1 MSFRIKDKVWVQQA
15 FLLPEGALDATD
27 QRRRVL
33 TSAAYKFTDTT
44 LGGNFSINAPPQ
56 FTRFADIRV
65 GGSESY
71 ADGNAGRRSG
81 STTPGGVRWMNST
94 GKFQASTGTR
104 FSRFTSPSAGMGR
117 YYSEAI
123 DDWGQDLVIRFGVP
137 EFNSLTQF
145 FGNFYDSN
153 LANFA
158 RTGRTTSFFTT
169 AGRVAGFLVALPLQ
183 PIILG
188 GQFIKFMGNWPSS
201 KYYYLKPAMYPY
213 WTAVNTIANAIAV
226 NIGLTPQALTPRQVD
241 LTGIDGSQLAGDQ
254 METMEEYAKH
264 VPDIFLT
271 SNSKYAGIDVY
282 KVASRAQRLANLFN
296 TELYA
301 KLDDISGNP
310 MDPQST
316 AARLFSAINEVRAK
330 MSNGEIKDTPGDID
344 SYRELY
350 LANGRNKD
358 NPETSYIQLDG
369 TAANS
374 ADADLN
380 AASDTESVAKETA
393 GVEGANPDGTRPWY
407 NAVGEFFNMYE
418 GERRDGTQF
427 VSFRVGY
434 SGTTSE
440 DFSSTTEESQVSQK
454 FNSMSSSARSSRFD
468 LANGNIAGDGLI
480 GGLVGSVAKAAKDVI
495 TGALDGLQMSGLMA
509 LAGNAFVDIPKTWSG
524 SSANLPKASYT
535 IQLRSP
541 YGTRMSMFMNL
552 YVPLAMLLA
561 AALPLSTGKR
571 SYTSPF
577 ICEAYCRGRHA
588 IRLGIFE
595 SLSVSRGEGNL
606 GWTQEGQA
614 LGIDVNFT
622 IADLS
627 SIMHLPIQANFGL
640 TDLLAQG
647 FGDAIGG
654 EAGMSVA
661 SYFQKGTYDDDN
673 AFNDYMAVLGGLSW
687 QDLVYANRRWRLSRY
702 RQMQNWRSW
711 KSPARVSMFVGSTL
725 PGRLINALSV
735 ETDRPD

>member
-27 QRRRVL
+27 RRRRVL

-65 GGSESY
+65 GGSADY
-71 ADGNAGRRSG
+71 ADGNAGRR

-94 GKFQASTGTR
+94 GKFQASTGTSINR
-104 FSRFTSPSAGMGR
+104 HTTPSAGMGR

-137 EFNSLTQF
+137 EYNSLTQF

-153 LANFA
+153 QANFA
-158 RTGRTTSFFTT
+158 RTGRTTSAFTM

-183 PIILG
+183 PLILG
-188 GQFIKFMGNWPSS
+188 GQFIKYLGNWPSS
-201 KYYYLKPAMYPY
+201 KYYYLKPTMYPY
-213 WTAVNTIANAIAV
+213 WTAVNTIANALAV
-226 NIGLTPQALTPRQVD
+226 NLGITPQAMTPMQAGM
-241 LTGIDGSQLAGDQ
+241 TGADGSQIAADQ
-254 METMEEYAKH
+254 KETMEEYAKH
-264 VPDIFLT
+264 VPDIFLK
-271 SNSKYAGIDVY
+271 SNGQYAGIDVY
-282 KVASRAQRLANLFN
+282 KVANRAQRLANMFN
-296 TELYA
+296 TELYT
-301 KLDDISGNP
+301 KLDEISGNP
-310 MDPQST
+310 MDPSST
-316 AARLFSAINEVRAK
+316 AARLFAAINEVRAK
-330 MSNGEIKDTPGDID
+330 MTSGELKDTPGDID
-344 SYRELY
+344 GYRALY
-350 LANGRNKD
+350 LNNPRNQESM
-358 NPETSYIQLDG
+358 ETSYIKLDG
-369 TAANS
+369 TAAAT

-380 AASDTESVAKETA
+380 PGGTATEETK
-393 GVEGANPDGTRPWY
+393 GVEASEPNGSRPWY
-407 NAVGEFFNMYE
+407 NLVGEFANMYE
-418 GERRDGTQF
+418 GERRDGAQF

-434 SGTTSE
+434 SGTVSE

-454 FNSMSSSARSSRFD
+454 FNSMSSSARSARFD

-480 GGLVGSVAKAAKDVI
+480 GGLVGSVANAAKDVI

-524 SSANLPKASYT
+524 SSVNLPKASYS

-541 YGTRMSMFMNL
+541 YGTRMSLFMNL

-561 AALPLSTGKR
+561 AAMPLSTGKR

-588 IRLGIFE
+588 IRLGMFE
-595 SLSVSRGEGNL
+595 SLSISRGEGNL
-606 GWTQEGQA
+606 GWNQDGQA

-627 SIMHLPIQANFGL
+627 SIMHLPIQANFGF
-640 TDLLAQG
+640 TDMFIQG
-647 FGDAIGG
+647 VGDLVGG
-654 EAGMSVA
+654 EAGSNIA

-711 KSPARVSMFVGSTL
+711 KSPARVSMFVGNTL
-725 PGRLINALSV
+725 PGRLINALST